1 MMDGRKEGMRDR
13 GRLKGGREKEKEEK
27 GEEGGERKEGGMGV
41 PNGSVPLGWGV
52 DPENRASR

>member
-1 MMDGRKEGMRDR
+1 MRDG